1 MHHAEQLLSANA
13 GISYV
18 ALAFS
23 CNELPFYLLDLA
35 IAFSHLAWVRAVS
48 SGSK

>member
-23 CNELPFYLLDLA
+23 CNAFYLLDLA
-35 IAFSHLAWVRAVS
+35 IPFSHLAWVRAVS